1 MAKFAGELLSLN
13 TYLVDG
19 AIDILK
25 QHYRILSEELPKEL
39 VNDATLA
46 ADGEIWQG
54 AGCDHFVQFMFE
66 VDLVE
71 LNHLAMACE
80 AIASFIQEAKAQIQ
94 DRDGQLVQT
103 ADDLRLTYNRLINLG

>member
-1 MAKFAGELLSLN
+1 
-13 TYLVDG
+13 
-19 AIDILK
+19 
-25 QHYRILSEELPKEL
+25 
-39 VNDATLA
+39 
-46 ADGEIWQG
+46 
-54 AGCDHFVQFMFE
+54 MFE